1 MQKDFISATPDSGG
15 GGSTTV
21 NVTTNKN
28 ISSERS
34 TTINVTGGGI
44 TKTVKINQAKGI
56 SVAVIAGQSGN
67 ILKMQL

>member
-56 SVAVIAGQSGN
+56 SVAVIVGQSGN